1 MTHPFNRYTA
11 AGNTFL
17 VMNTWEDP
25 LSLSREEMRAF
36 VRAACDYQSGA
47 GADGVILINHPDPS
61 PSLSPRRGEE
71 QKIVA
76 FRMDYYNPDGTT
88 GMLCGNGARCA
99 AQAAKNYGFTP
110 LLTKERGRGEVEFE
124 VLGAINTAEFL
135 PNGSVRV
142 YFQDPTVIRL
152 NFELPIESGQNVMK
166 NYIENGQNV
175 VANYVDLGSQ
185 HVVIFHDEL
194 VGAHGN
200 APESG
205 QTGGRIA
212 MRPYDNSDIDEMNIA
227 LFGPL
232 LRWHPEFAPLGANA
246 SFIEVREDG
255 EGAYLRIRTFE
266 RGVEGETLACGTGCM
281 SAAIVARLSERI
293 LKMPIRL
300 LTQSGE
306 FVTVNFTTDG
316 EHVSNLSLE
325 GSVVRGEEGMLT
337 FDEKSGTLDLNYE

>member
-36 VRAACDYQSGA
+36 VRAVCDYESGA
-47 GADGVILINHPDPS
+47 GADGLILINQS
-61 PSLSPRRGEE
+61 GLG
-71 QKIVA
+71 VA
-76 FRMDYYNPDGTT
+76 FRMDFYNPDGTT

-99 AQAAKNYGFTP
+99 AQAAKDYGFVNSD
-110 LLTKERGRGEVEFE
+110 RVDFE

-135 PNGSVRV
+135 VSGSVRV

-152 NFELPIESGQNVMK
+152 NFELAIKDG
-166 NYIENGQNV
+166 ENIGT
-175 VANYVDLGSQ
+175 NYVDLGSQ
-185 HVVIFHDEL
+185 HVVVFFDEYFGDSIEEL
-194 VGAHGN
+194 D
-200 APESG
+200 
-205 QTGGRIA
+205 IA
-212 MRPYDNSDIDEMNIA
+212 Y
-227 LFGPL
+227 FGPL

-246 SFIEVREDG
+246 NFIEVREDG
-255 EGAYLRIRTFE
+255 EGQYLRIRTFE

-281 SAAIVARLSERI
+281 SSAIVARLTERI
-293 LKMPIRL
+293 SKMPIRL

-325 GSVVRGEEGMLT
+325 GSVVQGEEGMLI
-337 FDEKSGTLDLNYE
+337 FDEKSETLDLNYE